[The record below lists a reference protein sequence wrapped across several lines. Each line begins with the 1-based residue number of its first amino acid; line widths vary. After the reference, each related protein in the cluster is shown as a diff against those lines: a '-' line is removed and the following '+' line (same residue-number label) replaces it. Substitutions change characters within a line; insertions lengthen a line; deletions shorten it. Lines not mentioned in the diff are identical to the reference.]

1 VHGHGV
7 RRSGLGS
14 RGCLES
20 LAGQRAILTRWSNP
34 SGDGDGGGAAAI
46 FEAAAGGDRRA
57 IETLRET
64 ARLIGVATANL
75 SVVLDPSL
83 IVMGGSLGAQGPSLV
98 EDVRRVVAQIVPTPS
113 PIVTSTLGPEA
124 PLVGSLLM
132 AVTEARLRLRQSC
145 TESSAV
151 KKGPSTRAL
160 PDLD

>member
-1 VHGHGV
+1 M
-7 RRSGLGS
+7 
-14 RGCLES
+14 
-20 LAGQRAILTRWSNP
+20 
-34 SGDGDGGGAAAI
+34 
-46 FEAAAGGDRRA
+46 
-57 IETLRET
+57 
-64 ARLIGVATANL
+64 ATANL